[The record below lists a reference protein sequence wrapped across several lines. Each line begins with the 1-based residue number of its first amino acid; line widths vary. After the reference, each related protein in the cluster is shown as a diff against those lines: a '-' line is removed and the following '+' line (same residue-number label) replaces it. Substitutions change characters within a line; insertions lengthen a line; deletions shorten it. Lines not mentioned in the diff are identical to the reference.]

1 MTNSVL
7 NRMNTIV
14 EQYVDEEEL
23 DFNEA
28 VAGGGKLLPEG
39 KALGRLIAYIEL
51 GPQPIKQDPSKPPVN
66 KFFLQFAL
74 WGKAKNGETYH
85 EVVNGKMVPGKV
97 RTQFIAVKKDLNSK
111 SGAYKLF
118 KRMNPDKTA
127 KHFAQLLNHTFIIP
141 IVHNESG
148 EGENKKVYANIDLE
162 NIMLAVDPVTD
173 APYNVP
179 EIEDETMFRMFLWNR
194 PTKEDW
200 ESLYIEGKNDD
211 GKSKNYIQDGL
222 LSSPEFPNSPLDLLL
237 NGGAGAG
244 ESVSE
249 LPELEQEE
257 APEVKEEPAELPVK
271 ASGKGSA
278 KGGAKGSAKASK
290 AANKPEPDV
299 TGEANFGLP
308 NL

>member
-1 MTNSVL
+1 MTASVL
-7 NRMNTIV
+7 NRMNSIV

-39 KALGRLIAYIEL
+39 KALARLVGYIEV
-51 GPQPIKQDPSKPPVN
+51 GPSVTKQAPDKPPVN

-127 KHFAQLLNHTFIIP
+127 KHFAQLLNHTFIVP
-141 IVHNESG
+141 IIHNESG

-173 APYNVP
+173 QPYPVP
-179 EIEDETMFRMFLWNR
+179 EVEDETLFKLFLWNR

-211 GKSKNYIQDGL
+211 GKSKNWIQDKL
-222 LSSPEFPNSPLDLLL
+222 LESPEFPGSPLDLLL
-237 NGGAGAG
+237 NGAGAG
-244 ESVSE
+244 SAIAE
-249 LPELEQEE
+249 LPELGDVGQPEE
-257 APEVKEEPAELPVK
+257 VAEVKQEVQELATAGAADK
-271 ASGKGSA
+271 SAAS
-278 KGGAKGSAKASK
+278 
-290 AANKPEPDV
+290 KPEPDV
-299 TGEANFGLP
+299 TGDADFGLP
-308 NL
+308 SL